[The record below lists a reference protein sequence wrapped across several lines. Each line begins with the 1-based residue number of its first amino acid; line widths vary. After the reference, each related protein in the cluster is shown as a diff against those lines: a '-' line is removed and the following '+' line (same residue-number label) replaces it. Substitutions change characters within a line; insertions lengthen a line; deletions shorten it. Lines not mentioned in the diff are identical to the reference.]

1 MIPKY
6 ITDHHI
12 NLASRSL
19 AEAKTYC
26 NASKYYVS
34 HFGVKV
40 APKQIISLA
49 GFLATGKAWPVANFS
64 GGEATNRRLRKA
76 GLTVLQFPTPGDVE
90 PLEMNIPPYIPTEEV
105 WPHSLRAYN
114 LL

>member
-1 MIPKY
+1 MIPRY

-19 AEAKTYC
+19 AEAKTVC
-26 NASKYYVS
+26 NSTKFYVS

-49 GFLATGKAWPVANFS
+49 GFLATGKAWPVSKFS

-76 GLTVLQFPTPGDVE
+76 GLTVLQFQTLGDVE
-90 PLEMNIPPYIPTEEV
+90 PLYKNISSSIPKEELT
-105 WPHSLRAYN
+105 WQAYATS
-114 LL
+114 